1 MNPALISTR
10 IHLASL
16 TIYDFMYISNILW
29 NNLNLSLFHHYPN
42 RKSYIHF
49 AFPSLCQSFHLCSS
63 RQRIFAIE
71 TPCSFPTSSIH
82 QTFECLFFTYVL
94 QSHCVY
100 LLYCST
106 SAGSDG
112 IMNYVHSI
120 NIILNEMSIE
130 QHWGNWVFKKGRGA
144 HRRLLLRLKST
155 E

>member
-1 MNPALISTR
+1 MK

-16 TIYDFMYISNILW
+16 TISDIKSISNILW

-120 NIILNEMSIE
+120 NIIGYHISI
-130 QHWGNWVFKKGRGA
+130 HHHCGNWILMNRRVA
-144 HRRLLLRLKST
+144 HLRKL
-155 E
+155 